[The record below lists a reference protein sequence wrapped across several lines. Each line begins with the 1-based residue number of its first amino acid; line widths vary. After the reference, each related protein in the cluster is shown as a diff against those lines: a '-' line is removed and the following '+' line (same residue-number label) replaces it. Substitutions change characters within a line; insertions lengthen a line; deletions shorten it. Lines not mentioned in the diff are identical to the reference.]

1 MGKTSNFILVL
12 LLSNTCTAEIYKWVD
27 PQGNTIYSEEPP
39 ETKQKNYDRIDGS
52 LNNLSSTE
60 APKKDAYPI
69 RQRSNNNQ
77 KQRQRQRQ
85 TNLKQSQDKK
95 ARLEIICDRLE
106 KKVKRAEQTLR
117 ARGLGNKW
125 ARLNK
130 RKAQAELTDECWR
143 KR

>member
-1 MGKTSNFILVL
+1 MAKIIILISIL
-12 LLSNTCTAEIYKWVD
+12 LLSNVSTAQIYKWVD

-39 ETKQKNYDRIDGS
+39 ETNQKNYDRIDGS
-52 LNNLSSTE
+52 LKNLSSTE
-60 APKKDAYPI
+60 APKYNAYPQS
-69 RQRSNNNQ
+69 QRKNNNQ
-77 KQRQRQRQ
+77 QQRQ
-85 TNLKQSQDKK
+85 TNLKQLQEKK

-117 ARGLGNKW
+117 ARGLGDKW
-125 ARLNK
+125 ARENK